1 MSIDSSKYPAK
12 KVLMISPRNF
22 ISNPETSVDNS
33 FQAATDANSNPETEA
48 LEEFTRLKN
57 LLLSNGIE
65 VKAYAQKD
73 ELFTPDAIFP
83 NNWFST
89 HPEGKL
95 FLYPMKALNRRS
107 ERRKNIIDELKINY
121 PYLTDFS
128 GYEKESH
135 FLEGT
140 GSMVIDTENRIVYAA
155 KSQRTS
161 VQLLK
166 EWSAK
171 MNYESVVFEAEEQNH
186 SIVYHTNVVMTLGDK
201 FAIVCMESIRE
212 DSEKNLL
219 RNKLEATGKEI
230 IEISL
235 EQMHAF
241 CGNCL
246 LLQNVDGEHL
256 LVMSSRSFQAFTS
269 QQKNNIEKYAKIIH
283 TDLHT
288 IENYGGGGARC
299 MLAELF

>member
-161 VQLLK
+161 IALLK

-171 MNYESVVFEAEEQNH
+171 MNSESVVFEAEDQNH

-201 FAIVCMESIRE
+201 FAIVCMDSIRE

-235 EQMHAF
+235 GQMHAF

-246 LLQNVDGEHL
+246 LLQNAHGEHL
-256 LVMSSRSFQAFTS
+256 LVMSTRSFQAFSS
-269 QQKNNIEKYAKIIH
+269 QQKNNIEKYTKIIH

>member
-1 MSIDSSKYPAK
+1 MSIASSKYPAK

-22 ISNPETSVDNS
+22 ISNPETSIDNS
-33 FQAATDANSNPETEA
+33 FQAATDGNSNPVTEA

-57 LLLSNGIE
+57 LLVANGIDE
-65 VKAYAQKD
+65 KVYAQTD

-107 ERRKNIIDELKINY
+107 ERRKNIIEDLKRNY
-121 PYLTDFS
+121 PELTDYS

-140 GSMVIDTENRIVYAA
+140 GSMVIDSENRIVYAA

-161 VQLLK
+161 TQLLK

-171 MNYESVVFEAEEQNH
+171 MNYEPVIFEAEDQNH

-201 FAIVCMESIRE
+201 FAIVCMDSIRQ
-212 DSEKNLL
+212 DAEKKLL
-219 RNKLEATGKEI
+219 RNKLEETGKEI

-246 LLQNVDGEHL
+246 LLQNANREHL
-256 LVMSSRSFQAFTS
+256 LVMSTRSFDTFTP
-269 QQKNNIEKYAKIIH
+269 QQKNIIEKFAKIIH

>member
-1 MSIDSSKYPAK
+1 MSIASTQYPAK

-22 ISNPETSVDNS
+22 ISNPETSIDNS
-33 FQAATDANSNPETEA
+33 FQAVRDANTNPETEA
-48 LEEFTRLKN
+48 LEEFTRLEN
-57 LLLSNGIE
+57 LLVSNGID
-65 VKAYAQKD
+65 VKVYAQTD

-121 PYLTDFS
+121 PVVTDYS
-128 GYEKESH
+128 GYEKEGH

-140 GSMVIDTENRIVYAA
+140 GSMVIDTENSIVYAA

-161 VQLLK
+161 TQLLK

-171 MNYESVVFEAEEQNH
+171 MNYEPVIFKAQDQNH

-212 DSEKNLL
+212 DSENNLL
-219 RNKLEATGKEI
+219 RTKLEEYGKEI

-246 LLQNVDGEHL
+246 LIQNANGEHL
-256 LVMSSRSFQAFTS
+256 LVMSTRSYSAFTA
-269 QQKNNIEKYAKIIH
+269 QQKNKIEKYAKIIH

>member
-1 MSIDSSKYPAK
+1 MSISSTQYPAK

-33 FQAATDANSNPETEA
+33 FQAVRDANSNPESEA

-57 LLLSNGIE
+57 LMVSNGID
-65 VKAYAQKD
+65 VKVYAQTD

-121 PYLTDFS
+121 PVVTDFS
-128 GYEKESH
+128 GYEKEGH

-140 GSMVIDTENRIVYAA
+140 GSMVIDTENSIVYAA

-161 VQLLK
+161 TQLLK

-171 MNYESVVFEAEEQNH
+171 MNYEPVIFEAEDQNH

-201 FAIVCMESIRE
+201 FAIVCMDSI
-212 DSEKNLL
+212 SEGLENNLL
-219 RNKLEATGKEI
+219 RNKLEETGKEI

-246 LLQNVDGEHL
+246 LLQNTNGEHL
-256 LVMSSRSFQAFTS
+256 LVMSTRSYSAFTA
-269 QQKNNIEKYAKIIH
+269 QQKNKIEKYAKIIH